1 MVWILLAEGREGK
14 WCFSMFLQCFWPR
27 LWRVFSHA
35 VAIRWLNEAGLKRG
49 GVLQIDANCRYTMT
63 SCHLFHKQFLPV
75 VTTKY
80 PPENS
85 DLENAPFVDDFPEK
99 TMVFTFFGYV
109 YPRHR
114 PNPSPNPWSM
124 GCQELKD

>member
-1 MVWILLAEGREGK
+1 
-14 WCFSMFLQCFWPR
+14 
-27 LWRVFSHA
+27 
-35 VAIRWLNEAGLKRG
+35 
-49 GVLQIDANCRYTMT
+49 MT